1 MGEQRAGLLVDSA
14 GEEPGC
20 SLPNLVCVDVREVR
34 GDEQA
39 WLRETLRERWGEE
52 LIVGRGRVWRPE
64 ELSGLV
70 AVSASGERTGLAT
83 YAVSGAVAELVT
95 LDALQIGVGV
105 GSRLLDAVVAAVRAA
120 GARRLVVMT
129 TNDNLRALRFYQR
142 AGFRLTELRP
152 GVVDESRIVKPSIPV
167 VGHDGIPIRDELDLV
182 LDL

>member
-1 MGEQRAGLLVDSA
+1 MRD
-14 GEEPGC
+14 
-20 SLPNLVCVDVREVR
+20 
-34 GDEQA
+34 DERA
-39 WLRETLRERWGEE
+39 WLRETLRERWGGE

-70 AVSASGERTGLAT
+70 AVDASGERLGLAT

-95 LDALQIGVGV
+95 LDALQAGVGV
-105 GSRLLDAVVAAVRAA
+105 GSRLLDAVAGTARDA
-120 GARRLVVMT
+120 GARHLVVMT
-129 TNDNLRALRFYQR
+129 TNDNLPALRLYQR

-152 GVVDESRIVKPSIPV
+152 GAVDESRAVKPSIPA